1 MNQKLR
7 KIVKIII
14 VLILNY
20 LVLSHVSS
28 SFVIDE
34 DVKIQLSVILTCI
47 YIVLDIIIP
56 TYRIK

>member
-7 KIVKIII
+7 KIIKIII

-28 SFVIDE
+28 NFVVDE

>member
-7 KIVKIII
+7 KIIKIFI
-14 VLILNY
+14 VLILNF

-28 SFVIDE
+28 DINLNE
-34 DVKIQLSVILTCI
+34 DVKMQLSVILTCI

>member
-7 KIVKIII
+7 KIIKIFI
-14 VLILNY
+14 VLILNF

-28 SFVIDE
+28 DINLND
-34 DVKIQLSVILTCI
+34 DVKMQLSVILTCI

>member
-28 SFVIDE
+28 SFVVDE